1 MSHRHLSLCV
11 VSDDNASVV
20 FSSDLV
26 GARLAVAEAI
36 SADAALAFLR
46 LLVKRGDIGHYWPE
60 KGSCR
65 SLLTH

>member
-1 MSHRHLSLCV
+1 MSHRHLSLSV
-11 VSDDNASVV
+11 VSDDNAFVV

-46 LLVKRGDIGHYWPE
+46 LLV
-60 KGSCR
+60 
-65 SLLTH
+65 L